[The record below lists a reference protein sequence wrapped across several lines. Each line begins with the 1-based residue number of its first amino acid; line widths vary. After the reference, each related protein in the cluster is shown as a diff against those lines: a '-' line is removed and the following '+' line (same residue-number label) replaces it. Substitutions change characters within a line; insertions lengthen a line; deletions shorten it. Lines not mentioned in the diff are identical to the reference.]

1 MSKRSR
7 NIFYL
12 TAFFTLILQT
22 FYNLSAQT
30 FESSIKLESLQSD
43 VFKIKGKF
51 LPNESLKKTKNLSF
65 LLAYAS
71 FENLGARVSNVNLYD
86 EKGEKIAFKKLIDG
100 EYLAEKE
107 FSAWEYEIKISP
119 LKNPSA
125 MAHLSWFSDERG
137 ILMFDDLFPQ
147 FEKKENE
154 KISAKVSF
162 DLPKGLK
169 ISSIEKRLD
178 ENTFFVENVEK
189 SLVYIAKDQREQ
201 TINIDKLKL
210 NLMISGDWLFT
221 DSEAAEMLK
230 EIVTDYKNLFGA
242 ISNEKAQIFLVK
254 FPKET
259 EIGRWE
265 AETRGANV
273 TILSADMPFKK
284 QSLQRLHEQ
293 LRHEIFHLWIPN
305 GLNLSGNYDWFYE
318 GFALY
323 QSLRTGVGV
332 NKLSFENFL
341 DTLSR
346 AHSIDSLQ
354 TQKNSLIESSKN
366 RWNGANTQVYARGML
381 VAFLCDLAILQK
393 SKGKKSLTEVFRQIF
408 AAHGLP
414 NARQEGN
421 MAILNILQNYPEL
434 RSIIEKYIKGSEQIA
449 WQTELDAFG
458 IESKEE
464 NFMTKLAVKAKLG
477 GRQKDLLDKLGY
489 NNWRKL
495 SESSK

>member
-1 MSKRSR
+1 M
-7 NIFYL
+7 
-12 TAFFTLILQT
+12 
-22 FYNLSAQT
+22 SAQT
-30 FESSIKLESLQSD
+30 FETSVKLENSKSD

-51 LPNESLKKTKNLSF
+51 LSSETQKKTKNLSF
-65 LLAYAS
+65 LLSYAG
-71 FENLGARVSNVNLYD
+71 FENLGSRISNVNLFD
-86 EKGEKIAFKKLIDG
+86 EKGEKIVYKKLIDG
-100 EYLAEKE
+100 EFLAEKE
-107 FSAWEYEIKISP
+107 FSTWEYEIKIALP
-119 LKNPSA
+119 KNPSA
-125 MAHLSWFSDERG
+125 MAHLSWFSDGRG
-137 ILMFDDLFPQ
+137 MLMFDDLFPQ

-154 KISAKVSF
+154 TISAKISF
-162 DLPKGLK
+162 EIPKELE
-169 ISSIEKRLD
+169 ISSNEKRLD
-178 ENTFFVENVEK
+178 ENSFFVENVEK
-189 SLVYIAKDQREQ
+189 SLVYIGNDQREQ

-210 NLMISGDWLFT
+210 NLTISGEWLFS
-221 DSEAAEMLK
+221 DSEAAEMAK
-230 EIVTDYKNLFGA
+230 EIVSDYKNIFGA
-242 ISNEKAQIFLVK
+242 LSTEKAHIFLIK
-254 FPKET
+254 YPKET

-293 LRHEIFHLWIPN
+293 FRHEIFHFWIPN

-323 QSLRTGVGV
+323 QSLRTGVNV

-354 TQKNSLIESSKN
+354 TQKSSLIESSKN

-408 AAHGLP
+408 AVRGLK
-414 NARQEGN
+414 NERQEGN

-434 RSIIEKYIKGSEQIA
+434 RPIIEKYIKGSGQIA

>member
-1 MSKRSR
+1 MSKQSRS
-7 NIFYL
+7 IFYFI
-12 TAFFTLILQT
+12 AAIALILQT
-22 FYNLSAQT
+22 FYNLSAQS
-30 FESSIKLESLQSD
+30 FETTVKLDDSKSD

-51 LPNESLKKTKNLSF
+51 LPNESLKKPKNLSF
-65 LLAYAS
+65 ALSYAG
-71 FENLGARVSNVNLYD
+71 FENLGARISNVSLFD
-86 EKGEKIAFKKLIDG
+86 EKGEKIGYKKLIDG

-107 FSAWEYEIKISP
+107 FSAWEYEIKIATM
-119 LKNPSA
+119 KNPSA
-125 MAHLSWFSDERG
+125 MAHLSWFSGGQG
-137 ILMFDDLFPQ
+137 ILMFDDLLPQ
-147 FEKKENE
+147 FDANQAN
-154 KISAKVSF
+154 SAKVSF
-162 DLPKGLK
+162 ELSKDLK
-169 ISSIEKRLD
+169 ISSIENRLN
-178 ENTFFVENVEK
+178 ENSFRVEDIEK
-189 SLVYIAKDQREQ
+189 AIFYVGKNQRE
-201 TINIDKLKL
+201 TAINIDKLNLKL
-210 NLMISGDWLFT
+210 TISGEWLFT
-221 DSEAAEMLK
+221 DSEATEMAK
-230 EIVTDYKNLFGA
+230 EIFTNYKNLFGA
-242 ISNEKAQIFLVK
+242 VLKEKAQIFLVK
-254 FPKET
+254 FPNNAET
-259 EIGRWE
+259 GRWE
-265 AETRGANV
+265 AETRGANI

-293 LRHEIFHLWIPN
+293 LRHEIFHFWIPN

-354 TQKNSLIESSKN
+354 TQKSSLIESSKN

-393 SKGKKSLTEVFRQIF
+393 SKGKKSLTEVFQKIF
-408 AAHGLP
+408 QAHGLP

-421 MAILNILQNYPEL
+421 MAVLNILQNYPEI
-434 RSIIEKYIKGSEQIA
+434 RPIIEKYIKGNAQIV

-464 NFMTKLAVKAKLG
+464 NFMTKLSVKAKPN